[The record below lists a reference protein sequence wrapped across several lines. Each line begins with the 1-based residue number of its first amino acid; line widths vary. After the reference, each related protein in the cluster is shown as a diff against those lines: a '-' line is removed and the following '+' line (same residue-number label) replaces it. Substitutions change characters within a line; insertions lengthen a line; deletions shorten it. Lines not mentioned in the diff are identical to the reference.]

1 VIRRL
6 TSVALVAL
14 AALAGLALAADAR
27 ACVCGDAPIE
37 ERLDDADAAVVGRV
51 VSDAPWEAD
60 GLSYRR
66 LTVRVEQ
73 RVKADVEE
81 TLRVLAPSGT
91 DCDVEIAL
99 EKTTGL
105 FLTRNRDGEWF
116 ASACSLVAPGEL
128 VAAGG
133 EPRGTVIKV
142 AIGLVIVGLVLA
154 WAFRRRARGARPDLP
169 GAPPS

>member
-1 VIRRL
+1 M
-6 TSVALVAL
+6 LV
-14 AALAGLALAADAR
+14 ALAGLALAGDSR

-37 ERLDDADAAVVGRV
+37 ERLDEADAAVVGRV
-51 VSDAPWEAD
+51 VSDAVLDLEGGPP
-60 GLSYRR
+60 SRR

-73 RVKADVEE
+73 RVKGDVDE
-81 TLRVLAPSGT
+81 TLFVLAPRGT
-91 DCDVEIAL
+91 DCDVEIPL

-105 FLTRNRDGEWF
+105 LLTRTRGGEWF

-128 VAAGG
+128 VAAAG

-154 WAFRRRARGARPDLP
+154 WAFRRRARGVRPNLP
-169 GAPPS
+169 GAPS

>member
-1 VIRRL
+1 VTARL
-6 TSVALVAL
+6 TFAVLVT
-14 AALAGLALAADAR
+14 LAGLALAGDSR

-51 VSDAPWEAD
+51 VSDRAWEVE
-60 GLSYRR
+60 GGPLSRR

-73 RVKADVEE
+73 RVKGDVDE
-81 TLRVLAPSGT
+81 TLFVLAPSGT
-91 DCDVEIAL
+91 DCDVEISL

-105 FLTRNRDGEWF
+105 LLTRARGGEWF

-142 AIGLVIVGLVLA
+142 AIGLVILGLVLA
-154 WAFRRRARGARPDLP
+154 WAFRRRARGARPNLP
-169 GAPPS
+169 GAPS

>member
-1 VIRRL
+1 VTARL
-6 TSVALVAL
+6 TSVVLI
-14 AALAGLALAADAR
+14 ALAGLALAGDSR

-37 ERLDDADAAVVGRV
+37 QRLDDADAAVVGRI
-51 VSDAPWEAD
+51 VSDTPWELER

-73 RVKADVEE
+73 RVKGAVDE
-81 TLRVLAPSGT
+81 TLLVLAPSGT
-91 DCDVEIAL
+91 DCDVEIAR

-105 FLTRNRDGEWF
+105 LLTRDREGRWF
-116 ASACSLVAPGEL
+116 ASACSVVAPGEL

-142 AIGLVIVGLVLA
+142 AIGLVILGLVLA
-154 WAFRRRARGARPDLP
+154 WALRRRARGARPTLP
-169 GAPPS
+169 GAPS